1 VPAVGN
7 HVLWPDVTVF
17 TQLSNMSIVV
27 MVVLVSVVVT
37 VFIAAATYLIDTG
50 AEPQDNLRN
59 R

>member
-1 VPAVGN
+1 
-7 HVLWPDVTVF
+7 
-17 TQLSNMSIVV
+17 MSIVV